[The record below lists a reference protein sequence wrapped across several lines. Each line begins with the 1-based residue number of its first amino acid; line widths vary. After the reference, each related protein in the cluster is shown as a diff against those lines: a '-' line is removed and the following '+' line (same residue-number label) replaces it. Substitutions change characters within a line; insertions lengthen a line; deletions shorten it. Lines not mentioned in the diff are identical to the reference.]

1 MMFNFVQ
8 GFLLTM
14 LVSTAALA
22 QTAPVAEPVAAAK
35 DAVVSVATSAPSGE
49 AMSALNR
56 VKVSVAAKAQAIV
69 KEHEDFFFMDEFTKT
84 IQQAI
89 DESKPGLNGKQVE
102 VLITD
107 MRIKHGATSYWAG
120 PLAGKDK
127 ITGTVTVKDA
137 AGNVVS
143 ESPVES
149 TFTSMGGIFGTN
161 KTTDR
166 AAALYKEYAGY
177 VVELLKN

>member
-1 MMFNFVQ
+1 MLKFVQ
-8 GFLLTM
+8 TGLLTM
-14 LVSTAALA
+14 LVTTAALA
-22 QTAPVAEPVAAAK
+22 QTAPVSEPAVAAKA
-35 DAVVSVATSAPSGE
+35 DVVASAASAFSSE
-49 AMSALNR
+49 AMAALNH
-56 VKVSVAAKAQAIV
+56 VKVSVAAKAQAVV
-69 KEHEDFFFMDEFTKT
+69 KEHEDFFFIDEFTKT
-84 IQQAI
+84 IQRAM
-89 DESKPGLNGKQVE
+89 DESKPGPVGKQVE

-127 ITGTVTVKDA
+127 ITGIVTVKDA
-137 AGNVVS
+137 AGNVLS